1 MEFENIH
8 KSRNI
13 ILEMLENRNCD
24 ISNYK
29 GQTKDEINIQY
40 QKHVGKANGELDTL
54 DIIVDRNGEED
65 AEDIQ
70 LKKYKIMVKYLTTN
84 KVRNQNIINCI
95 DEIYEQEII
104 SNQDTLIIITKDKI
118 TYQGAL
124 EEHINRLFYRDGIFV
139 QILCLDSLLF
149 NISQH
154 ELVPNYRILTNI
166 EKKELIDKLY
176 LEDENRLPFVL
187 VTDPLAKFY
196 GMRIGQAVEIE
207 YNNETN
213 GKNKFYRLC
222 VAN

>member
-8 KSRNI
+8 KSRNV
-13 ILEMLENRNCD
+13 ILEMLKNRNCD
-24 ISNYK
+24 VSNYE

-40 QKHVGKANGELDTL
+40 QKHGGKANGELDTL
-54 DIIVDRNGEED
+54 DIIVDREGED
-65 AEDIQ
+65 DVDDIQ

-104 SNQDTLIIITKDKI
+104 NNKDNLIIITKDKI

-124 EEHINRLFYRDGIFV
+124 EEHINRIFYRDGIFV
-139 QILCLDSLLF
+139 QILWLNSLLF

-176 LEDENRLPFVL
+176 LEDETKLPFIL
-187 VTDPLAKFY
+187 VTDPAAKFY

-222 VAN
+222 VEN